1 MEEDAER
8 KERAYFN
15 RITTLNQLSS
25 LVAFLPPLVAIFIGI
40 ALIDYFIL
48 LAFQIVIL
56 FIVSSYKYQVEKR
69 FRSIEAK
76 FLSYVLRDTFSYA
89 LVSIGIP
96 IAIFLIDL
104 FYSLSPIV
112 RVITINVLFVFGL
125 FILLSNLPAV
135 RIIRISKPLQDE
147 YLKDQASV
155 LSSKLGTENLSIYVI
170 NLDKFKIANAAQ
182 IGARKFSVFV
192 SSYLLKNL
200 TPEENVAVIAHEFAH
215 ARKHHVLKTIIVVWI
230 ITVIA
235 GNMMLFPI
243 DTGLFPVL
251 SFVLPLVGFSII
263 AISGLYVIPA
273 IQRYFETQADLLA
286 TEIYDGEKLISAL
299 EKINRLNMTPRDL
312 SRHWNLD
319 HPATAER
326 VRKIRQHA
334 GKF

>member
-8 KERAYFN
+8 NERAYFN
-15 RITTLNQLSS
+15 RITSLNQISS

-40 ALIDYFIL
+40 ALIDYLIL

-56 FIVSSYKYQVEKR
+56 FLLSSYKYKVEKR
-69 FRSIEAK
+69 FRRIEAK
-76 FLSYVLRDTFSYA
+76 YSSYVLRETFSYA
-89 LVSIGIP
+89 IISIGIP

-104 FYSLSPIV
+104 FYSLSPTV

-125 FILLSNLPAV
+125 FILLSNLPAA
-135 RIIRISKPLQDE
+135 RIIRISKPLEDE
-147 YLKDQASV
+147 YLKDQSSK
-155 LSSKLGTENLSIYVI
+155 LSSKLGTENLAIYVI

-215 ARKHHVLKTIIVVWI
+215 ARKRHVLKTVIVVWI
-230 ITVIA
+230 ITAIA

-243 DTGLFPVL
+243 DTGLFPVI
-251 SFVLPLVGFSII
+251 SFALPLLGFAII
-263 AISGLYVIPA
+263 AVSGFYLIPA
-273 IQRYFETQADLLA
+273 IQRFFETQADLLA

-312 SRHWNLD
+312 SSHWNLD

-326 VRKIRQHA
+326 VRRIREHA
-334 GKF
+334 RKS